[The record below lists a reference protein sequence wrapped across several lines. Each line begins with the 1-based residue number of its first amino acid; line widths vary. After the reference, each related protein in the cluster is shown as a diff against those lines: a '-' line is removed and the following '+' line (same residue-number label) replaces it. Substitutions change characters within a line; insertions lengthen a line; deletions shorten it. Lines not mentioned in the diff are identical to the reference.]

1 MNDNVFLQ
9 NMEILREKFKIS
21 YREAKEVLESNNNDL
36 IESLIFLEEIYPQIE
51 GCPFSFY
58 ITSIKNK
65 LTKLYNEGTR
75 HRILISVKGNV
86 VADVPLTAAVISS
99 FAFILY
105 PVLVLVE
112 LGSILL
118 FDIDLKL
125 VDKSGKIY
133 DVNDDVKSKVNQ
145 VFSLSKDKINS
156 IISNSDIK
164 FNPNDIKAKAT
175 EFGKKAIDNIN
186 EIIESKISRGMRSRA
201 SDYAKFVYDV
211 EKDEVK
217 EEYNNYCD
225 EENIDL
231 GNCECENSE
240 IEIQVEEDLNDC
252 KGSSVE

>member
-1 MNDNVFLQ
+1 MNDNVLLQ

-36 IESLIFLEEIYPQIE
+36 IESLIFLEEVYPKIGE
-51 GCPFSFY
+51 CPFSFY
-58 ITSIKNK
+58 ITSVKNK
-65 LTKLYNEGTR
+65 LNKLYREGSK
-75 HRILISVKGNV
+75 HRVLISIKGNV

-99 FAFILY
+99 FALVLY

-125 VDKSGKIY
+125 VDKSGKVY
-133 DVNDDVKSKVNQ
+133 DVNGDVKSRVNQ
-145 VFSLSKDKINS
+145 VLSLSKDKISS

-186 EIIESKISRGMRSRA
+186 EIIESKISRGIRNRA

-217 EEYNNYCD
+217 EEYNNYYN
-225 EENIDL
+225 EEDIDL
-231 GNCECENSE
+231 ENRKCKSSG
-240 IEIQVEEDLNDC
+240 IEIQKEEVVSDC
-252 KGSSVE
+252 KESNT